1 MGQGGDFRAVPLEV
15 VAEQARAVIR
25 PLRDSGYHHTE
36 QFRVAVYPMSAEIWS
51 IVKLSG
57 VIDIRSIDNSFTKVK
72 QAAADGA
79 SIEIDLTDVVDID
92 LTFLQ
97 LIESARRSAAQAG
110 AEIRL
115 SQPAEGIILDTL
127 KRGGFL
133 NDSADERARFWLGQ
147 TGQTP

>member
-1 MGQGGDFRAVPLEV
+1 MNAEV
-15 VAEQARAVIR
+15 
-25 PLRDSGYHHTE
+25 
-36 QFRVAVYPMSAEIWS
+36 WS

-57 VIDIRSIDNSFTKVK
+57 VIDIRSIDNSFMKIK
-72 QAAADGA
+72 KAAADGA
-79 SIEIDLTDVVDID
+79 SIEIDLTDVADID

-97 LIESARRSAAQAG
+97 LIESARRSAALAG

-133 NDSADERARFWLGQ
+133 NDPADKRARFWLGQ
-147 TGQTP
+147 AGQTP

>member
-1 MGQGGDFRAVPLEV
+1 
-15 VAEQARAVIR
+15 
-25 PLRDSGYHHTE
+25 
-36 QFRVAVYPMSAEIWS
+36 MSAEVWS

-57 VIDIRSIDNSFTKVK
+57 VIDIRSIDNSFVK
-72 QAAADGA
+72 IKKAAADGA
-79 SIEIDLTDVVDID
+79 SIEIDLTDVADID

-115 SQPAEGIILDTL
+115 SQPAEGIIRDTL

-133 NDSADERARFWLGQ
+133 NDPADERARFWLGQ
-147 TGQTP
+147 PGRTS